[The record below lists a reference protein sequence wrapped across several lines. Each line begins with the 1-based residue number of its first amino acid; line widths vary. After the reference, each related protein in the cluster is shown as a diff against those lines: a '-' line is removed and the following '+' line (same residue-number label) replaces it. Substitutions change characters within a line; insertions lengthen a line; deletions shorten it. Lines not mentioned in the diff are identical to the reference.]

1 MNYIIELHKQYLSE
15 KELYKDFKEFLML
28 ETNNEIN
35 LEDIKDFI
43 PSVTLF

>member
-1 MNYIIELHKQYLSE
+1 MDYIIELHKQYLNE

>member
-1 MNYIIELHKQYLSE
+1 MDYIIELHKQYLME
-15 KELYKDFKEFLML
+15 KDLYKDFKEFLML

-43 PSVTLF
+43 PTQSVF